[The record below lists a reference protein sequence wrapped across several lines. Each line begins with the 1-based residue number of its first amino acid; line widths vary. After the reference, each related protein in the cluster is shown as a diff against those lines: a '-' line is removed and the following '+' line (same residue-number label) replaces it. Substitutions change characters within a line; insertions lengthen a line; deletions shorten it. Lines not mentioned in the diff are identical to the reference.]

1 MTLKESIVSWELTIQ
16 GLIMLYYE
24 LETKDLSASPKYRAG
39 GRIYCGTLEDF
50 LFTIFT
56 FNATHIQEHS
66 LTEKLVCSL
75 HRSVML

>member
-39 GRIYCGTLEDF
+39 GRICCGTLEDY
-50 LFTIFT
+50 LLTNFT
-56 FNATHIQEHS
+56 FNATHILEHS
-66 LTEKLVCSL
+66 LTEKLARSL
-75 HRSVML
+75 HQ